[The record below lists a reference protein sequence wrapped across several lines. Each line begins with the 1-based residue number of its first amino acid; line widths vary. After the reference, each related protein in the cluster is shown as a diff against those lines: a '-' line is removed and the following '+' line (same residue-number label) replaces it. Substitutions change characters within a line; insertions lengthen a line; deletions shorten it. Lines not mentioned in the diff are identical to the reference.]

1 VFATF
6 QCKVSLVN
14 EIIKAK
20 LSRELYLK
28 FKASGHQSGHIE
40 SLLDRDDEV
49 DLLDMESLAAG
60 RESFLS
66 FINEIKI

>member
-14 EIIKAK
+14 EIIKEK

-28 FKASGHQSGHIE
+28 FKASGRQSDHIE
-40 SLLDRDDEV
+40 SLLDRNDDV
-49 DLLDMESLAAG
+49 DLLDMEPLAAG
-60 RESFLS
+60 RELS
-66 FINEIKI
+66 LGFISEVKI